1 VSAGLPQIS
10 PLQLQS
16 QRALQR
22 HILFSVRSAGPRR
35 SKGLCILAA
44 IALDGETGRCRTSA
58 NADNEL
64 DRQAA
69 DHSRPYTFVV
79 FSGLQ
84 IGQAC
89 NRWSSCFNHDQLC
102 LSERC
107 LFWSHRASDNFFLTS
122 GSLTP
127 IAINSFHL
135 QCRSPIFP
143 AQFRLRSHRSWSEDG
158 FKHMQFKPGAPPPR
172 INKHCQQRGRIRSC
186 NYVSVPFFT
195 PRELTLRESSDLPGK
210 LAP

>member
-1 VSAGLPQIS
+1 LRVSAGLPQIS

-16 QRALQR
+16 QQALQR

-44 IALDGETGRCRTSA
+44 IALDGETERCRTSA

-64 DRQAA
+64 DGQAA

-89 NRWSSCFNHDQLC
+89 NWWSSCFHHDQLC

-143 AQFRLRSHRSWSEDG
+143 AQFRLRNHCSRSEDD
-158 FKHMQFKPGAPPPR
+158 FKQCSSNPALRRPGSTNILSSEAEFVAA
-172 INKHCQQRGRIRSC
+172 IMSLF
-186 NYVSVPFFT
+186 PFS
-195 PRELTLRESSDLPGK
+195 LGAS
-210 LAP
+210 